1 MKTNRLAA
9 EDRAF
14 LEAVA
19 DAAFANPFSERR
31 DELDRAIAGGAA
43 DASREQNLAVVL
55 EKVREF
61 IRWQDA
67 ESRVALTDF
76 EPEDR
81 MLVEQTYLFEMF
93 HRYIDALDRLI
104 QEQQAK
110 GAEPLRV
117 PFAKQVLS
125 EMGRRGMGVKEARIY
140 FAMFYQLRRAYYFL
154 STSLAGRCPSLRELR
169 LALWNNVFTR
179 DTRRYV
185 MHLWDRM
192 EDFSTLLLGETGTG
206 KGAAASA
213 LGRSG
218 FIPYDAERGCFTE
231 SFVQSF
237 VAINLSQF
245 PEGLIESELFGHKKG
260 AFTGAMEAHE
270 GVFARCSPHG
280 AIFLDEIGDV
290 SIPTQIKL
298 LKVLQDREFS
308 PVGSHE
314 RRRFSGRVIAA
325 SNRCIDELRV
335 RKLFRDD
342 FFYRLCSDLIEVPPL
357 RQRLAEDPGE
367 LDDLLAVTLRR
378 ILGDVD
384 DLPDLA
390 VFVKDAIGR
399 TLGPDYAWPGNV
411 RELEQCVRRILLTH
425 TYAGDSR
432 PRQAAG
438 DALRDGIEAGTLTA
452 GELLRRYCR
461 LLYDRHG
468 TYEEVARIT
477 NLDRRTAKKYVAEG
491 TARESKS
498 LSVDFSPHSGDSEVE
513 DKH

>member
-19 DAAFANPFSERR
+19 DAAFANPFSVRR
-31 DELDRAIAGGAA
+31 DELDRAIAGGAT
-43 DASREQNLAVVL
+43 DASRERNLAAVL

-67 ESRVALTDF
+67 ESRVAVSDF
-76 EPEDR
+76 EPQDR
-81 MLVEQTYLFEMF
+81 LLVEQAYLFEMF

-104 QEQQAK
+104 HEQLAK
-110 GAEPLRV
+110 GADPLRV
-117 PFAKQVLS
+117 PFAKQVLA
-125 EMGRRGMGVKEARIY
+125 EMSRRGLGLKEAQIL
-140 FAMFYQLRRAYYFL
+140 FAMFYQLRRAYHFIH
-154 STSLAGRCPSLRELR
+154 TSLAGRSPCMRNLR

-185 MHLWDRM
+185 MHLWNRM

-213 LGRSG
+213 IGRSG

-245 PEGLIESELFGHKKG
+245 PESLIESELFGHRKG

-270 GVFARCSPHG
+270 GVFARCSQHG

-290 SIPTQIKL
+290 SIPVQIKL
-298 LKVLQDREFS
+298 LKVLQDRVFS

-314 RRRFSGRVIAA
+314 QRRFSGRVIAA
-325 SNRCIDELRV
+325 SNRCIDELRS

-342 FFYRLCSDLIEVPPL
+342 FFYRLCSDIIEVPPL

-367 LDDLLAVTLRR
+367 LDDLLAVMMQR

-384 DLPDLA
+384 DVAALTA
-390 VFVKDAIGR
+390 FVKEAIGR
-399 TLGPDYAWPGNV
+399 TPGPDYAWPGNV

-438 DALRDGIEAGTLTA
+438 DALREEIEAGTLSA
-452 GELLRRYCR
+452 EALLHRYCR
-461 LLYDRHG
+461 LLYDRYG

-477 NLDRRTAKKYVAEG
+477 NLDRRTAKKYVS
-491 TARESKS
+491 T
-498 LSVDFSPHSGDSEVE
+498 L
-513 DKH
+513 